1 MPNTV
6 QLTTRAI
13 DVHANGHKQIL
24 TSFARALSPAVFYD
38 YPTLSDKLIHLSGNE
53 TAAIGG
59 GVMIFHGWIDDWKDQ
74 TTSFIRLHKPLE
86 IQNTPDRVPVD
97 LVLLLL
103 SPKSDGPVHLSH
115 LSHLTRMMRDDQFCS
130 MLRGATSVDAV
141 DALFDRMNRLKH
153 VA

>member
-1 MPNTV
+1 MTNTV

-38 YPTLSDKLIHLSGNE
+38 YPTLSEKLSNLRGNE

-59 GVMIFHGWIDDWKDQ
+59 GVMIFHGWIDDWKER
-74 TTSFIRLHKPLE
+74 TTSFIRLHKPLDA
-86 IQNTPDRVPVD
+86 QNTPDRVPVD

-103 SPKSDGPVHLSH
+103 SPKSDGPRHLSH
-115 LSHLTRMMRDDQFCS
+115 LSHVTRMMKDEQFCHT
-130 MLRGATSVDAV
+130 LRGATSMDAI
-141 DALFDRMNRLKH
+141 DALFDRMNRLKR
-153 VA
+153 AA